1 MSVSADDLRWLEPAA
16 LTSLKGLLS
25 SKMWKWMKV
34 LMADTQPP
42 DWKPFEDN
50 ALPPEKELER
60 WGRHAG
66 LPARVKIPEC
76 LGARAVTDLEHV
88 SPDVQLTVMR
98 PVQQAR
104 LRWALCSYQVQLVQ
118 ERQKQ
123 QDRAAG
129 PEAAKEQ
136 KQNERDKEFE
146 RQREFEE
153 AKSAAQKQVAA
164 AYVRYRSQDD
174 VHNFMKDLSHF
185 CDKLGGE
192 LPAKPERGSKSWKSE
207 MLNVFRS
214 AYLMAHPDKYPDTA
228 QRAMATEVFKK
239 LQHWQ
244 SDFSRRH

>member
-1 MSVSADDLRWLEPAA
+1 MKA
-16 LTSLKGLLS
+16 LID
-25 SKMWKWMKV
+25 
-34 LMADTQPP
+34 DTQPP

-50 ALPPEKELER
+50 ALPPDTELER

-104 LRWALCSYQVQLVQ
+104 LRWALCSYQAQLAQ

-123 QDRAAG
+123 QDRAAS

-146 RQREFEE
+146 RQKEFEE

-164 AYVRYRSQDD
+164 AYDRYRSQDD
-174 VHNFMKDLSHF
+174 VHNFMKDLSHL

-192 LPAKPERGSKSWKSE
+192 LPAKPARGSKSWKSE

-214 AYLMAHPDKYPDTA
+214 AYLMAHPDKYPDIT
-228 QRAMATEVFKK
+228 QHAMATEVFKK
-239 LQHWQ
+239 LQQWQ
-244 SDFSRRH
+244 ADFNRRH